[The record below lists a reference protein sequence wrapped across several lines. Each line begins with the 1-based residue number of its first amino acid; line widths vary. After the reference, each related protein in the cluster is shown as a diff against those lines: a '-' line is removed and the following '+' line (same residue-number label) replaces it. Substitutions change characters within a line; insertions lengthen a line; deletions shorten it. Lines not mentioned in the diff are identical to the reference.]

1 MYLICCVEITESKN
15 LENRTCV
22 AATKIMISAK
32 SKDNLFELST
42 IFNCRHQEV
51 VTTNKEDHIYIHQC
65 TKEKKKQR
73 KKKELLISI
82 QISSFFPFPD
92 DNN

>member
-1 MYLICCVEITESKN
+1 MWKLNTS
-15 LENRTCV
+15 LENRAYI

-42 IFNCRHQEV
+42 IFNCHHQEM

-65 TKEKKKQR
+65 TKEKKKE
-73 KKKELLISI
+73 KKKKKGK
-82 QISSFFPFPD
+82 PA
-92 DNN
+92 N

>member
-15 LENRTCV
+15 LENRACV

-42 IFNCRHQEV
+42 IFNFRHQEV
-51 VTTNKEDHIYIHQC
+51 VTTNKEDHIYIHHC
-65 TKEKKKQR
+65 TKEKKKER
-73 KKKELLISI
+73 KKTA
-82 QISSFFPFPD
+82 
-92 DNN
+92 N